1 MSGEQIPGQMT
12 VEECIADAAQGY
24 VVTLTVEYDA
34 KTESEAR
41 SRALRDAEM
50 LFQQSD
56 VLAVTAD
63 GKKPADELFPLTK
76 AYLDSEAELA

>member
-1 MSGEQIPGQMT
+1 MSGE
-12 VEECIADAAQGY
+12 GY

-34 KTESEAR
+34 QTESEAR
-41 SRALRDAEM
+41 ARALRDAEM

-76 AYLDSEAELA
+76 AYLDSEAELE

>member
-1 MSGEQIPGQMT
+1 MESPGNASEG
-12 VEECIADAAQGY
+12 VRSELGASQGY
-24 VVTLTVEYDA
+24 LVTLTVEYDA
-34 KTESEAR
+34 QTESEAR

>member
-1 MSGEQIPGQMT
+1 MSGFT
-12 VEECIADAAQGY
+12 V
-24 VVTLTVEYDA
+24 VLTVEYDA
-34 KTESEAR
+34 QTESEAR
-41 SRALRDAEM
+41 ARALRDAEM

-76 AYLDSEAELA
+76 TYLDSKAELA

>member
-1 MSGEQIPGQMT
+1 MSDGFT
-12 VEECIADAAQGY
+12 V
-24 VVTLTVEYDA
+24 VLTVEYDA
-34 KTESEAR
+34 QTESEAR

>member
-1 MSGEQIPGQMT
+1 MSGFT
-12 VEECIADAAQGY
+12 V
-24 VVTLTVEYDA
+24 VLTVEYDA
-34 KTESEAR
+34 QTESEAR
-41 SRALRDAEM
+41 ARALRDAEM

-76 AYLDSEAELA
+76 TYLDSKAELE